1 MKSITQTG
9 EMLKKLFEN
18 SLLYKLKAECF
29 HYVRRPRS
37 RRKDKVVTFTEIEF
51 FKYYSCRDISG
62 TLSLE
67 NNGDLNDKKLL
78 RLLLFIESEFADE
91 ITVLDFNKQKD
102 QFIIRSR
109 SKDNHMD
116 YSEKLDINEFQEYCL
131 INLGD
136 KNPWSVN
143 THIYTFFVFIPFIEL
158 YKFYLRFQWTDN
170 EFTIKKVIS
179 SRFDLKEDC
188 FDRKYKANNPK
199 FLFKGVERT
208 FENVFTLPQRI
219 YEPPSQ
225 EEINEAPTQI
235 QLYLKKI
242 LRHNVNND
250 KENNH
255 VEDISSSR
263 VNLNNDFAKNQGQL
277 EMQGKPSPQ

>member
-1 MKSITQTG
+1 
-9 EMLKKLFEN
+9 
-18 SLLYKLKAECF
+18 
-29 HYVRRPRS
+29 
-37 RRKDKVVTFTEIEF
+37 
-51 FKYYSCRDISG
+51 
-62 TLSLE
+62 
-67 NNGDLNDKKLL
+67 
-78 RLLLFIESEFADE
+78 
-91 ITVLDFNKQKD
+91 
-102 QFIIRSR
+102 
-109 SKDNHMD
+109 MD